1 MKQYFIEKDIRNIF
15 RIVFVMLLATFIS
28 CSKDKETPTESGKTV
43 VKINMGGSNFGT
55 DVVKKG
61 NIQQAELQ
69 TANLIIP
76 LTHKFDIVA
85 TLSPEN
91 AAPANGSIISR
102 KEGLLAAT
110 PVLTP
115 LPIGTKYSIAAYNN
129 AGAYVTHQNYTYSA
143 GQVPELSLAAG
154 DYQFIVV
161 ASGNNTLPTINF
173 NQALSSIN
181 FDVQN
186 ADMDFM
192 YFKQTMTV
200 QSGQTNELNVVLK
213 HLFTQ
218 VIMTLNTEAI
228 GAVGSIGQAT
238 ITPNYSVV
246 SVSLSDGSLSYP
258 PTSTA
263 SSKNLVFANS
273 TGEVLVSNPVFIFP
287 NGTSTGSITIANLQI
302 GDITKP
308 LTLSN
313 LPLLDGVKYKLEFVI
328 QAAGINIG
336 NEIWSGG
343 NLVYDPVDN
352 RYGFTASD
360 NDYGNY
366 WFAGYTLPKLL
377 DGTNQGPSTAINGAS
392 GDPCALVAP
401 AGTWRLPT
409 EAEATQLID
418 RTGPN
423 GSDNPHNIN
432 AYDPAR
438 YVDTFDGGTSATNLG
453 MFFGIQGNPGATRH
467 DYLFCVY
474 AGAYHNENTPGPT
487 IGHEGNYLLS
497 GTSGGYRELH
507 LTGAAGDVGYGIN
520 IGQAEANTAYQIRC
534 VKQ

>member
-1 MKQYFIEKDIRNIF
+1 MKH
-15 RIVFVMLLATFIS
+15 TFIS
-28 CSKDKETPTESGKTV
+28 SKVNLRFWTIFVITIATIFACSKEKDTPIESEKTV

-61 NIQQAELQ
+61 DTRASGSRSKQF
-69 TANLIIP
+69 IIP
-76 LTHKFDIVA
+76 ITDKFSMVA
-85 TLSPEN
+85 TWTPEN
-91 AAPANGSIISR
+91 TPLADGAVTGR
-102 KEGLLAAT
+102 KDGVIAAT

-115 LPIGTKYSIAAYNN
+115 LPIGTKYSIAAYNS

-143 GQVPELSLAAG
+143 GQIPEFSLSPG

-161 ASGNNTLPTINF
+161 ASGSNTLPTINF

-181 FDVQN
+181 FDVLN

-218 VIMTLNTEAI
+218 VILTLNTEAI

-273 TGEVLVSNPVFIFP
+273 TGEILVSNPVFIFP
-287 NGTSTGSITIANLQI
+287 NSTSTGSITIANLQI

-343 NLVYDPVDN
+343 NLIYDPVDN

-377 DGTNQGPSTAINGAS
+377 DGTNQGPSSAINGAA

-453 MFFGIQGNPGATRH
+453 MFFGIQGNPGVTRH

-474 AGAYHNENTPGPT
+474 AGAYHNENSPGPT
-487 IGHEGNYLLS
+487 IGNEGNYLLS

-507 LTGAAGDVGYGIN
+507 LTGVAGDVGYGIN

>member
-1 MKQYFIEKDIRNIF
+1 MKKYFIEKNIRTGFWTIF
-15 RIVFVMLLATFIS
+15 VILVATFFS
-28 CSKDKETPTESGKTV
+28 CSKENDTPIESGKTI
-43 VKINMGGSNFGT
+43 VKINMGGTNFGT

-61 NIQQAELQ
+61 NTQQSASRLDH
-69 TANLIIP
+69 LIIP
-76 LTHKFDIVA
+76 FTDKFDIVA
-85 TLSPEN
+85 TWRPEN
-91 AAPANGSIISR
+91 EPLVNRAVTGR
-102 KEGLLAAT
+102 KDGLMAAT

-115 LPIGTKYSIAAYNN
+115 LPVGTMYSIAAYSST
-129 AGAYVTHQNYTYSA
+129 GAYVTHQNYTYSA
-143 GQVPELSLAAG
+143 GQIPELSLTPG
-154 DYQFIVV
+154 SYQFIVV
-161 ASGNNTLPTINF
+161 ASGSNTLPTINF
-173 NQALSSIN
+173 NQPLSNIN
-181 FDVQN
+181 LDVQN

-192 YFKQTMTV
+192 YFKQTMAV

-218 VIMTLNTEAI
+218 VILTLNTAAI
-228 GAVGSIGQAT
+228 GEVGSIGQAT
-238 ITPNYSVV
+238 ITPNYSAL
-246 SVSLSDGSLSYP
+246 SVSLADGSLSYP
-258 PTSTA
+258 PTST
-263 SSKNLVFANS
+263 SGSKNFTFANS
-273 TGEVLVSNPVFIFP
+273 TGEVVVSNPVFIFP
-287 NGTSTGSITIANLQI
+287 NNTAAASIAIANLQI

-328 QAAGINIG
+328 QAAGIDIG

-343 NLVYDPVDN
+343 NLVYDAADN

-360 NDYGNY
+360 NDYGDY

-377 DGTNQGPSTAINGAS
+377 DGTNQGPDATINGAA

-409 EAEATQLID
+409 EAETTQLID

-423 GSDNPHNIN
+423 GADNPHNIN

-487 IGHEGNYLLS
+487 IGREGNYLLS
-497 GTSGGYRELH
+497 GTDGGYRELH

>member
-1 MKQYFIEKDIRNIF
+1 
-15 RIVFVMLLATFIS
+15 
-28 CSKDKETPTESGKTV
+28 
-43 VKINMGGSNFGT
+43 MGGSNFGS

-61 NIQQAELQ
+61 NTQASGSPSTQ
-69 TANLIIP
+69 YIIP
-76 LTHKFDIVA
+76 LTDQFDIVA
-85 TLSPEN
+85 TWRSEN
-91 AAPANGSIISR
+91 EPLVNGGIVGR
-102 KEGLLAAT
+102 KGGLMAAT

-115 LPIGTKYSIAAYNN
+115 LPVGTQYSIAAYNS
-129 AGAYVTHQNYTYSA
+129 AGAYVTHQNFTYSA

-154 DYQFIVV
+154 NYQFIVV
-161 ASGNNTLPTINF
+161 ASGNNTLPAINF
-173 NQALSSIN
+173 NQQLSAIN
-181 FDVQN
+181 IDASN

-192 YFKQTMTV
+192 YFKQALSV
-200 QSGQTNELNVVLK
+200 QAGQVNELNVVLK
-213 HLFTQ
+213 HIFTQ
-218 VIMTLNTEAI
+218 VTVTLNTAAI
-228 GAVGSIGQAT
+228 GEVGSIGQAT
-238 ITPNYSVV
+238 ITPHHTTVN
-246 SVSLSDGSLSYP
+246 VSLADGSLSYP
-258 PTSTA
+258 TTST
-263 SSKNLVFANS
+263 SGSKNFLFANS

-287 NGTSTGSITIANLQI
+287 NGTSTGSIAIANLQI
-302 GDITKP
+302 GNITKP

-343 NLVYDPVDN
+343 NLVYDAADN

-366 WFAGYTLPKLL
+366 WFPGYTLPKLL
-377 DGTNQGPSTAINGAS
+377 NGTNQGPDETINGAA

-409 EAEATQLID
+409 EAEVSQLID
-418 RTGPN
+418 LTGPN
-423 GSDNPHNIN
+423 GADNPHNIN

-438 YVDTFDGGTSATNLG
+438 HVDTFNASGSETNVG
-453 MFFGIQGNPGATRH
+453 MFFGFQGNPGANRH
-467 DYLFCVY
+467 DYLFCVF

-487 IGHEGNYLLS
+487 IGREGNYLLS

-520 IGQAEANTAYQIRC
+520 IGQADPNSAYQIRC

>member
-1 MKQYFIEKDIRNIF
+1 MKH
-15 RIVFVMLLATFIS
+15 TFIS
-28 CSKDKETPTESGKTV
+28 SKINLRFWTIFVMAIATIFACSKEKDTPIESEKTV
-43 VKINMGGSNFGT
+43 VKINLGGTNFAS

-61 NIQQAELQ
+61 TTQSSGRGSDH
-69 TANLIIP
+69 LIIP
-76 LTHKFDIVA
+76 LTDKFDIVV
-85 TLSPEN
+85 TLRPEN
-91 AAPANGSIISR
+91 DQLFNSAVVGR
-102 KEGLLAAT
+102 RGGQMAAT

-115 LPIGTKYSIAAYNN
+115 LPIGTNYSIAAYSN
-129 AGAYVTHQNYTYSA
+129 AGAYVTHQNYTYSS
-143 GQVPELSLAAG
+143 GQIPELTLTPGA
-154 DYQFIVV
+154 YQFIVV

-173 NQALSSIN
+173 NQPLSDIN

-192 YFKQTMTV
+192 YFKQAMTV
-200 QSGQTNELNVVLK
+200 QAGQTNELNVILK

-218 VIMTLNTEAI
+218 VILTLNTEAI
-228 GAVGSIGQAT
+228 GEVGSIGQAT
-238 ITPNYSVV
+238 ITPNYSAIN
-246 SVSLSDGSLSYP
+246 VSLSDGNLSYP
-258 PTSTA
+258 PTST
-263 SSKNLVFANS
+263 SGSKNFTFANS
-273 TGEVLVSNPVFIFP
+273 TGEILVSNPVFIFP
-287 NGTSTGSITIANLQI
+287 NSTSTGSITIANLQI

-336 NEIWSGG
+336 SEIWSGG

-377 DGTNQGPSTAINGAS
+377 DGTDQGPSSAINGAA
-392 GDPCALVAP
+392 GDPCGLVAP

-487 IGHEGNYLLS
+487 IGNEGNYLLS

-507 LTGAAGDVGYGIN
+507 LTGVAGDVGYGIN